1 MPDLLTKKV
10 GFSTY
15 RQYDNAV
22 LDLSFLS
29 DLWRGKGIEW
39 EEIGKENKV
48 DICYLLLLSLS

>member
-1 MPDLLTKKV
+1 MQ
-10 GFSTY
+10 FWQFWIFHS
-15 RQYDNAV
+15 
-22 LDLSFLS
+22 LS